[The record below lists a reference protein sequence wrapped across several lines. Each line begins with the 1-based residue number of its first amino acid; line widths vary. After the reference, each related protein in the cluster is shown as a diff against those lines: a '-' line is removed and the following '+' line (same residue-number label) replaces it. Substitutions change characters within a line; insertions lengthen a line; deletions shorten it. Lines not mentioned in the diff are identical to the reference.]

1 MNMLKSFLFVLVVLF
16 TDTVVAE
23 NEDIEAEIAAEE
35 TVDTRRELEDV
46 NEMREEMRIRGF
58 GGGVGL

>member
-1 MNMLKSFLFVLVVLF
+1 MNMLISVLFVLVVLF
-16 TDTVVAE
+16 TGTVVAE

-35 TVDTRRELEDV
+35 AVDTRRELEDV

-58 GGGVGL
+58 GGGVGM

>member
-1 MNMLKSFLFVLVVLF
+1 MNMLKSFLFFLVVLF